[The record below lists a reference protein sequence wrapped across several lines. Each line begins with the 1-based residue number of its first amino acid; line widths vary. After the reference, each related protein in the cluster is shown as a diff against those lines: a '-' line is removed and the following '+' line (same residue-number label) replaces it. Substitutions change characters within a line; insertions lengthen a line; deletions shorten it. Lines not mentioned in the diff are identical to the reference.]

1 MKTTSVYHKTMAEN
15 IDTAIKKLQCLKD
28 NICFL
33 KEHSLFIERQK
44 LCFSKEFAKA
54 IRLIISQDPIVSV
67 IDKFTIENKERF

>member
-1 MKTTSVYHKTMAEN
+1 MVYHKAIAEN
-15 IDTAIKKLQCLKD
+15 IDTAIKKLQCLKED
-28 NICFL
+28 ICFL

-44 LCFSKEFAKA
+44 LGFSKDFSKA

>member
-1 MKTTSVYHKTMAEN
+1 MKTTLVYHKTMEEN
-15 IDTAIKKLQCLKD
+15 IDTAIKKLKYLKD

-33 KEHSLFIERQK
+33 REHSIFIERHK
-44 LCFSKEFAKA
+44 LCFSKDYSKA